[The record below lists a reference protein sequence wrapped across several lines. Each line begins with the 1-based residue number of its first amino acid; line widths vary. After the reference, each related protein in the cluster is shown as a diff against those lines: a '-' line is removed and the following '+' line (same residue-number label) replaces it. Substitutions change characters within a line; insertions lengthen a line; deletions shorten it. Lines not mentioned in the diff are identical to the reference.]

1 MLNNIFGAM
10 AEDIAI
16 DLGTA
21 NTLIYVPGRGVVL
34 DEPSVIAI
42 RGTNGQR
49 TVIAVGAKAKQMIG
63 RTPEGVEAIRPM
75 RDGVISDFVAAEE
88 MVRHFIQK
96 AKRRI
101 GVLRPRVI
109 VCVPASSTPVE
120 RRAIYESTLAAGARK
135 VMMIE
140 EPVAAAI
147 GAKLPIGEANGSMVV
162 DIGGGTTDIAVLAS
176 GGIVKALSV
185 RCAGN
190 AMDEAV
196 MRYVRRVHSLLIGE
210 ANAERIKIEAGTASR
225 ANGKAVDVVIRGRD
239 LKNGF
244 PTEVVL
250 RPSDV
255 AEALS
260 TPIDTIADAIQRTLE
275 QIPPELAAD
284 VSDRGVCLT
293 GGGALLHDLDVELAQ
308 RTGVEFFLAE
318 HPQHSVING
327 CGLVLANHQSYESF
341 LIKP

>member
-1 MLNNIFGAM
+1 MLNNLLGAIG
-10 AEDIAI
+10 EDIAI

-49 TVIAVGAKAKQMIG
+49 SVIAVGARAKLMLG

-88 MVRHFIQK
+88 MVRHFIQR

-120 RRAIYESTLAAGARK
+120 RRAIYESTLAAGARR

-140 EPVAAAI
+140 EPVAAAL
-147 GAKLPIGEANGSMVV
+147 GARLPIGEPTGSMVV

-210 ANAERIKIEAGTASR
+210 ANAERIKIEAGTASMT
-225 ANGKAVDVVIRGRD
+225 NGKAVDVVIRGRD

-244 PTEVVL
+244 PTEVTL
-250 RPSDV
+250 RPADV

-293 GGGALLHDLDVELAQ
+293 GGGAMLHNLDIELAQ
-308 RTGVEFFLAE
+308 RTGVEFFMADN
-318 HPQHSVING
+318 PQQSVING
-327 CGLVLANHQSYESF
+327 CGLVLTSQQGYESF
-341 LIKP
+341 LIRP

>member
-1 MLNNIFGAM
+1 MINNILGAIG
-10 AEDIAI
+10 EDIAI

-34 DEPSVIAI
+34 DEPSVIAV
-42 RGTNGQR
+42 RGMNGQR
-49 TVIAVGAKAKQMIG
+49 SVIAVGAKAKQMLG

-88 MVRHFIQK
+88 MVRHFIQR

-120 RRAIYESTLAAGARK
+120 RRAIYESTLAAGARR

-147 GAKLPIGEANGSMVV
+147 GARLPIGEPTGSMVV
-162 DIGGGTTDIAVLAS
+162 DIGGGTADIAVLAS

-225 ANGKAVDVVIRGRD
+225 ASGKAVDVVIRGRD

-250 RPSDV
+250 RPSDI

-275 QIPPELAAD
+275 QSPPELAAD

-293 GGGALLHDLDVELAQ
+293 GGGALLQNLDIELAQ

-318 HPQHSVING
+318 SPQHSVING

-341 LIKP
+341 LIRP